1 MVSLCWS
8 LFADCADTVAREV
21 VRLIDEVQADTAAT
35 ILIDYCRENP
45 EVIVSAGH
53 YNMTG
58 LLYYIGEHK
67 SEMTCQEFVD
77 FVGKHVPGKKRRV
90 ELAFE

>member
-8 LFADCADTVAREV
+8 LFADCADTVTREV
-21 VRLIDEVQADTAAT
+21 VRLIDEVEAYRAVT

-45 EVIVSAGH
+45 DMIVSAGH

-67 SEMTCQEFVD
+67 SEMTCKEFVD
-77 FVGKHVPGKKRRV
+77 VVEKHVPHKKRRV
-90 ELAFE
+90 EHAFK

>member
-21 VRLIDEVQADTAAT
+21 VREIDEVQADTAAT
-35 ILIDYCRENP
+35 ILIEYCRENS

-67 SEMTCQEFVD
+67 SDMTCQKFVD
-77 FVGKHVPGKKRRV
+77 IVGKHVPGKKTRV
-90 ELAFE
+90 ERAFK